1 MGTYGTFLFLG
12 LGNGAVYAALAV
24 ALVVTYRSSGVLNF
38 ATGAQS
44 LYAAYTYTLLRQG
57 QLLQP
62 IPGLRA
68 TVSVG
73 GPMGFVPALLITL
86 AIQALLGAIIY
97 LLIFRPLRNHR
108 AVAKAVASL
117 GLASLLTALVNYQV
131 GTQQLLAGP
140 IYPQQRYTVGGATIP
155 MDRVWFAVTIIAVAL
170 ALTAVFRLTPFG
182 LATRASAESE
192 AGALVSGL
200 SPDRIALFNWMI
212 SSVVAGLAGILI
224 APLVPLVP
232 GSYTLFIVPALA
244 AAVVGRFY
252 ALGPAVITGLALGA
266 LESVAV
272 YLNVAHSWFPAG
284 AGEVLPLV
292 VVLVM
297 LVARGKTLP
306 SRGTLAK
313 LTLGRAY
320 RPRSLALPLA
330 IGVPTAVVA
339 LYLLHGGL
347 RNALITSFIMAV
359 IALSLVVVTG
369 YVGQISLAQLTF
381 AGAAAFALSTIANSW
396 GIPFP
401 IAPILAALFATVV
414 GVVVGLPALRIRG
427 LLVGVVTLTLAA
439 ALEGV
444 WFENNSVD
452 GGASGLAVPVPRLF
466 GLNLGIGSGS
476 DFPRPAFGLLCLVVL
491 VLVAVAVAKLRTSRL
506 GSAMLA
512 VRADERSAAASGV
525 NVARVKLTGFAIGAF
540 IAGLGGSLLAYQALN
555 VNDSPFTAIGGL
567 ALFTTV
573 YLAGITSVSG
583 GLLAGVISAG
593 GVLFFML
600 SSVFS
605 VSSWYAVIVGASVI
619 VTVIFNP
626 EGLVG
631 PFHAKL
637 DARRQKTLAGTE
649 AADVQPPVP
658 PVPPGTVTALTSPG
672 GMELAH
678 ANGASSPMASS
689 GRGAALLA
697 VSGLTVRYGGVVA
710 VNDLSFTVL
719 EGSITGLIGPNGAGK
734 TTTMDAICGFAD
746 CGGTIELS
754 GRTLHGLLPHR
765 RAALGLGRTF
775 QGTGLYE
782 DLTVEEN
789 VVVGQQ
795 VARDRGPGQVT
806 SILSALGVAALGG
819 RRVSEL
825 SQGQRQL
832 VAVAK
837 ALAGQPRLLLL
848 DEPAAGLDSSES
860 LWLAERLRGV
870 RDTGVT
876 ILLIDHDMS
885 LVLGLCDE
893 IHVLDFGALIAS
905 GGPDAIRGDQRV
917 AGAYL
922 GATHAKAD
930 HVPDRRGQDGHAKEA
945 HVKETHA

>member
-12 LGNGAVYAALAV
+12 LGNGAVFAALAM

-62 IPGLRA
+62 IPGIRA
-68 TVSVG
+68 TLSVG
-73 GPMGFVPALLITL
+73 GPMGFLPALLITL
-86 AIQALLGAIIY
+86 AIQALLGAVIY
-97 LLIFRPLRNHR
+97 LLVFRPLRNHG

-140 IYPQQRYTVGGATIP
+140 VYPQQRYTVGGVSIP
-155 MDRVWFAVTIIAVAL
+155 MDRVWFAVTIIAMAL
-170 ALTAVFRLTPFG
+170 VLTGIFRLTPFG

-212 SSVVAGLAGILI
+212 SSVVAGVAGILI

-284 AGEVLPLV
+284 AGQVLPLV

-297 LVARGKTLP
+297 LVARGKSLP
-306 SRGTLAK
+306 SRGTLSK
-313 LTLGRAY
+313 QTLGRAY
-320 RPRSLALPLA
+320 RPRSLVLPLVT
-330 IGVPTAVVA
+330 GVPAAVVA
-339 LYLLHGGL
+339 LYLFQGGL
-347 RNALITSFIMAV
+347 RNALITTFIMAV

-369 YVGQISLAQLTF
+369 YVGQISLAQLTL

-439 ALEGV
+439 ALEAV
-444 WFENNSVD
+444 WFQNNSID
-452 GGASGLAVPVPRLF
+452 GGASGLAVPAPRLF
-466 GLNLGIGSGS
+466 GLDLGIGSGS

-491 VLVAVAVAKLRTSRL
+491 VLVAVAVARLRTSRL

-525 NVARVKLTGFAIGAF
+525 HVARVKLTGFAIGAF
-540 IAGLGGSLLAYQALN
+540 IAGLGGSLMAYQALN

-573 YLAGITSVSG
+573 FLAGITSVSG
-583 GLLAGVISAG
+583 GLLAGVIASG
-593 GVLFFML
+593 GVLFFL
-600 SSVFS
+600 LDNVFS

-637 DARRQKTLAGTE
+637 DARRQKAAAVAAVAVPAVAVPAVTGAAGAVARPADLAG
-649 AADVQPPVP
+649 A
-658 PVPPGTVTALTSPG
+658 G
-672 GMELAH
+672 LASG
-678 ANGASSPMASS
+678 NGARGRTASS
-689 GRGAALLA
+689 GSGAALLR
-697 VSGLTVRYGGVVA
+697 VQGLTVRYGGVVA
-710 VNDLSFTVL
+710 VDGLSFTVL
-719 EGSITGLIGPNGAGK
+719 EGGITGLIGPNGAGK
-734 TTTMDAICGFAD
+734 TTTMDAICGFTD
-746 CGGTIELS
+746 CQGTVELS
-754 GRTLHGLLPHR
+754 GRTLHGLMPHR

-795 VARDRGPGQVT
+795 VARDRGPDQVT
-806 SILSALGVAALGG
+806 AILSALGVTALGG

-848 DEPAAGLDSSES
+848 DEPAAGLDSTES

-885 LVLGLCDE
+885 LVLGLCDQ

-905 GGPDAIRGDQRV
+905 GDPDAIRRDQRV
-917 AGAYL
+917 AAAYL
-922 GATHAKAD
+922 GATHAKAGPLQD
-930 HVPDRRGQDGHAKEA
+930 EHGQEA
-945 HVKETHA
+945 HVKETRA